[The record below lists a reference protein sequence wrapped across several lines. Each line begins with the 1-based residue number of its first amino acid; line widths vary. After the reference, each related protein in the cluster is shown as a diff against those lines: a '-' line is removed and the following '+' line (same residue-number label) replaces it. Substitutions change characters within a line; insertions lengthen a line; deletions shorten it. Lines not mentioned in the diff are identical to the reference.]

1 MYFCKLVKKQEMK
14 AKNRFAYIL
23 LLLSGIT
30 FLLGSCTSVKNLR
43 YLQTESDGIETEHI
57 IECNKPEDYRLNKGD
72 NLYIDI
78 TTSNIEFKEYIVS
91 SKSGGNVASMNNTSL
106 YIISYQIDNN
116 GYIHLPFIEPVEAYN
131 KTVEELKVLLTES
144 YKLYVTD
151 VTVNVKLVNFNVTI
165 LGEVTRSGQY
175 FSSSNRLNLYEA
187 LGMAGDLTLYGNRRR
202 VKVMRLMPDGKYK
215 IRELNITKATVITDS
230 FFELQP
236 NDIVYVEPL
245 GTKPF
250 GFGTFPTST
259 LLSAVTTLIVILTYA
274 KK

>member
-1 MYFCKLVKKQEMK
+1 MEAINKSK
-14 AKNRFAYIL
+14 YIL
-23 LLLSGIT
+23 LVIT
-30 FLLGSCTSVKNLR
+30 VSFLLIFQSCTSVKNLR
-43 YLQTESDGIETEHI
+43 YLQTDGEDTETEYI
-57 IECNKPEDYRLNKGD
+57 LECNKPEGYKLNKGD
-72 NLYIDI
+72 NLYVDI

-91 SKSGGNVASMNNTSL
+91 GKTGTNVTSMNNTSL
-106 YIISYQIDNN
+106 YIISYQIDEE
-116 GYIHLPFIEPVEAYN
+116 GYIHLPFLEPVEAYD
-131 KTVEELKVLLTES
+131 KTVEELKQILTEL
-144 YKLYVTD
+144 YKVYITD

-165 LGEVTRSGQY
+165 LGEVSRAGQY
-175 FSSSNRLNLYEA
+175 FSSSNHLNLYEA
-187 LGMAGDLTLYGNRRR
+187 IGMAGDLTLYGNRKK

-215 IRELNITKATVITDS
+215 IRELNITKATVITDE

-236 NDIVYVEPL
+236 NDIVYIEPL

>member
-1 MYFCKLVKKQEMK
+1 MK
-14 AKNRFAYIL
+14 ATNMSKPLIL
-23 LLLSGIT
+23 VLTGLIFILIS
-30 FLLGSCTSVKNLR
+30 SCTSVKKLR

-57 IECNKPEDYRLNKGD
+57 IDYNKTEGYRLNKGD

-91 SKSGGNVASMNNTSL
+91 GKTGTNVTSMNNSSL
-106 YIISYQIDNN
+106 YIISYQIDAE

-131 KTVEELKVLLTES
+131 KTLEELKEKLTEL
-144 YKLYVTD
+144 YKVYVTD
-151 VTVNVKLVNFNVTI
+151 VTVNVKLVNFNVTV
-165 LGEVTRSGQY
+165 LGEVSRAGQY
-175 FSSSNRLNLYEA
+175 FSSSNHLNLYEA
-187 LGMAGDLTLYGNRRR
+187 VGMAGDLTLYGNRKR
-202 VKVMRLMPDGKYK
+202 VKVMRLMPEGKYK
-215 IRELNITKATVITDS
+215 IRELDITRASVIGDE

-250 GFGTFPTST
+250 GFGTFPTGT
-259 LLSAVTTLIVILTYA
+259 ILSAVTTLIVILTYT

>member
-1 MYFCKLVKKQEMK
+1 MEAINKSK
-14 AKNRFAYIL
+14 YIL
-23 LLLSGIT
+23 LVITVSLLLI
-30 FLLGSCTSVKNLR
+30 FQSCTSVKKLR

-57 IECNKPEDYRLNKGD
+57 IDYNKTDGYRLNKGD
-72 NLYIDI
+72 NIYIDI

-91 SKSGGNVASMNNTSL
+91 GKTGTNVTSMNNSSL
-106 YIISYQIDNN
+106 YIISYQIDAE

-131 KTVEELKVLLTES
+131 KTLEELKEKLTEL
-144 YKLYVTD
+144 YKVYVTD
-151 VTVNVKLVNFNVTI
+151 VTVNVKLVNFNVTV
-165 LGEVTRSGQY
+165 LGEVLRAGQY
-175 FSSSNRLNLYEA
+175 FSSSNHLNLYEA
-187 LGMAGDLTLYGNRRR
+187 LGMAGDLTLYGSRKK
-202 VKVMRLMPDGKYK
+202 VKVMRLMPEGKYK
-215 IRELNITKATVITDS
+215 IRELDITRASVIGDE